1 MRTSVDSVFVAGDAA
16 GFHEA
21 MVLNPDIARDQ
32 GRIAGIAAAE
42 SLGAI
47 DNRISLVD
55 GANVR
60 NFRHQGGYRY
70 FRMPLHHQQK
80 FHTLW
85 KKWLHSLANASSQ
98 DIFACQCEEVTRA
111 EIIDLEPPRYLEW
124 RSEQM
129 SRRNLQTQLKD
140 NPANPNQVKRLT
152 RAGTGTCQGRN
163 CREQVALLLAEE
175 SNTDIEDVPLSTYRA
190 PLRPLPLNVMWPDD
204 ESEDV
209 RNEWPKW
216 FSPNNKVLLG

>member
-1 MRTSVDSVFVAGDAA
+1 MI
-16 GFHEA
+16 
-21 MVLNPDIARDQ
+21 LNPDIARNQ

-47 DNRISLVD
+47 DKTEAQSLISDIKARTGAPSFTDREVHTIWNR
-55 GANVR
+55 
-60 NFRHQGGYRY
+60 
-70 FRMPLHHQQK
+70 
-80 FHTLW
+80 
-85 KKWLHSLANASSQ
+85 WLHSLANASSQ

-140 NPANPNQVKRLT
+140 NPVNPNQVKRLT

-175 SNTDIEDVPLSTYRA
+175 SNTDIADIPLSTYRP
-190 PLRPLPLNVMWPDD
+190 PLRP
-204 ESEDV
+204 SAT
-209 RNEWPKW
+209 
-216 FSPNNKVLLG
+216 